1 MPVFNRSSDQRIESR
16 KAWKTARISGRDAN
30 TNRRGYVQFYE
41 EFCAHWRSCVDI
53 RPFSLS
59 GRRNVRDCFLRRRAA
74 GSGDRGCTANAS
86 SITIC
91 AHDTNANRAR
101 KTEVTPECNRTCVA
115 DARPSQHSI
124 PNP

>member
-59 GRRNVRDCFLRRRAA
+59 GRQHPRLHERQITGGDTGDQRRVKSVSSCKPNVARDRQRRGWRRA
-74 GSGDRGCTANAS
+74 GDSHILTALQ
-86 SITIC
+86 
-91 AHDTNANRAR
+91 H
-101 KTEVTPECNRTCVA
+101 CNR
-115 DARPSQHSI
+115 I
-124 PNP
+124 